1 MKIDY
6 RPFKKMEPIS
16 QLKYFF
22 EIYQLPELE
31 ELQKILAINTKD
43 WNRDIFMNIFDTIFA
58 KAKKEWSEINEYFE
72 KKHNK
77 FSDDDKKISL
87 FHKALELD
95 NQGKYHEAIKFYKQ
109 HIQNKTSTSALF
121 NLGLIYEENLN
132 NPQEAIKYYKLV
144 LNHKKDTSA
153 MTRLGLLYLNFD
165 FEDIFLLS

>member
-72 KKHNK
+72 KKQ
-77 FSDDDKKISL
+77 IEL
-87 FHKALELD
+87 YLLLELTKEKGAGWIVA
-95 NQGKYHEAIKFYKQ
+95 NWIKFEFIADLTGAKNWEVLEDALNEINYK
-109 HIQNKTSTSALF
+109 
-121 NLGLIYEENLN
+121 ENSQGGVASHWW
-132 NPQEAIKYYKLV
+132 P
-144 LNHKKDTSA
+144 
-153 MTRLGLLYLNFD
+153 
-165 FEDIFLLS
+165 